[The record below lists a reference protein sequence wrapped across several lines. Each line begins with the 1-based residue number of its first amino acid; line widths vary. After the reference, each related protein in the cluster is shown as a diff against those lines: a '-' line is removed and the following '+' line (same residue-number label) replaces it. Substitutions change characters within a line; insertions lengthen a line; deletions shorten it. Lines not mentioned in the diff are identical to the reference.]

1 MSRTLLSLRTELAQ
15 RLGFS
20 ASGSAAIAQVDILN
34 SALRSAQDQLF
45 YEFGDLL
52 TKKINDTTP
61 GTTTAGTSYYSFPAD
76 CDPLKPLTV
85 SIQRQGVG
93 RFYELQIGIGVHR
106 HNDLPVL
113 SNMDPV
119 RWDVIDDS
127 GTAKIE
133 LWPVPNDST
142 SKFRLEYNA
151 GLTSF
156 SGDTD
161 TATVNPQLILLHSIT
176 TMKAHYR
183 QPDFEIY
190 ANQLQQLLGRI
201 KTIGLVGGGSFRRYT
216 KRTANF
222 FLDPGND
229 MQISTQSQYEIASI
243 IAKTYVSSVDSGS
256 GSDYIVTS

>member
-20 ASGSAAIAQVDILN
+20 ASGTAAIAQQGILD
-34 SALRSAQDQLF
+34 SALRSAQEQLF

-52 TKKINDTTP
+52 TKRINDTTP
-61 GTTTAGTSYYSFPAD
+61 GTTVAGTSYYAFPSD
-76 CDPLKPLTV
+76 CDPYKPLTV
-85 SIQRQGVG
+85 SMQRQGTG

-113 SNMDPV
+113 NQMDPV
-119 RWDVIDDS
+119 RWDVIDDG

-133 LWPVPNDST
+133 VWPVPNDST

-151 GLTSF
+151 GLTTF
-156 SGDTD
+156 SADTD

-183 QPDFEIY
+183 QPDYEIY
-190 ANQLQQLLGRI
+190 ANQLSQLLGRI
-201 KTIGLVGGGSFRRYT
+201 KSIGLVGGGSYRRYT

-222 FLDPGND
+222 YLDPSND
-229 MQISTQSQYEIASI
+229 LAISSNSQYEVASI
-243 IAKTYVSSVDSGS
+243 IAKTYVSTTDAGS
-256 GSDYIVTS
+256 GSSYIVTS

>member
-20 ASGSAAIAQVDILN
+20 ASGTAAIAQEAILN

-52 TKKINDTTP
+52 TKKINDAVP
-61 GTTTAGTSYYSFPAD
+61 GTTTSGTAYYPFPTD
-76 CDPLKPLTV
+76 CDPYKPLTI
-85 SIQRQGVG
+85 SIQRQGTG
-93 RFYELQIGIGVHR
+93 RFYEMQIGIGVHR
-106 HNDLPVL
+106 HNELPVL
-113 SNMDPV
+113 NQMDPV

-127 GTAKIE
+127 GVAKIE
-133 LWPVPNDST
+133 VWPVPNDST
-142 SKFRLEYNA
+142 SAFRLEYNA
-151 GLTSF
+151 GLTTF
-156 SGDTD
+156 SSDTD

-183 QPDFEIY
+183 QPDYEIY

-201 KTIGLVGGGSFRRYT
+201 KTIGLVGGGSYRRYT

-243 IAKTYVSSVDSGS
+243 IAKTYVTSVDSGS

>member
-1 MSRTLLSLRTELAQ
+1 
-15 RLGFS
+15 
-20 ASGSAAIAQVDILN
+20 
-34 SALRSAQDQLF
+34 
-45 YEFGDLL
+45 
-52 TKKINDTTP
+52 
-61 GTTTAGTSYYSFPAD
+61 
-76 CDPLKPLTV
+76 
-85 SIQRQGVG
+85 
-93 RFYELQIGIGVHR
+93 
-106 HNDLPVL
+106 
-113 SNMDPV
+113 MDPV
-119 RWDVIDDS
+119 RWDVIDDA

-156 SGDTD
+156 SADTD

-222 FLDPGND
+222 FLDPGTD
-229 MQISTQSQYEIASI
+229 LQISTQSQYEIASI

>member
-106 HNDLPVL
+106 IV
-113 SNMDPV
+113 
-119 RWDVIDDS
+119 
-127 GTAKIE
+127 A
-133 LWPVPNDST
+133 ST
-142 SKFRLEYNA
+142 
-151 GLTSF
+151 
-156 SGDTD
+156 
-161 TATVNPQLILLHSIT
+161 
-176 TMKAHYR
+176 
-183 QPDFEIY
+183 
-190 ANQLQQLLGRI
+190 
-201 KTIGLVGGGSFRRYT
+201 
-216 KRTANF
+216 
-222 FLDPGND
+222 
-229 MQISTQSQYEIASI
+229 
-243 IAKTYVSSVDSGS
+243 
-256 GSDYIVTS
+256 